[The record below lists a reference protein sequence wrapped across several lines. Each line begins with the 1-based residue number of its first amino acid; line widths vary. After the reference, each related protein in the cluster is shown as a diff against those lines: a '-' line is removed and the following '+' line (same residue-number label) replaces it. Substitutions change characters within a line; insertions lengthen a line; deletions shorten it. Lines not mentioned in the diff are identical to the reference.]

1 MRTFARFRTRWSAS
15 TAAALLATGSLCGA
29 QAQAQTPSEGRF
41 PITEEQRRAAEQVAQ
56 AGVPLSA
63 LAADAPERYTVKSGD
78 TLWSISALF
87 LASPWRWPEL
97 WGMNKEQVNNPHLI
111 YPGQTMVLLKGTDG
125 RATLRLAEES
135 GGSSLPGAPGDAVR
149 LSPQVRDLG
158 TANGRAALASIP
170 ANVIEPFLSRP
181 MIVGAT
187 ELNAFPR
194 VVATQE
200 GRVFVGRGDTAYAR
214 GLTDPRIDSYHV
226 FRPANPLYDPD
237 DTARKRPLAYEAF
250 YLGIAQV
257 AKPGEVATLRI
268 QDTAGAGTAAGR
280 RELRAARTGSPGRG
294 PRPVGLRRRGAG
306 RHAEH
311 RGAEPRPPRWP
322 GSRPRAVPAA
332 DWRNR
337 AGPHLGQARDD
348 QAAGRGNR
356 PHVRVPRVRQR
367 QLRAGHAC
375 DQYRQGGR
383 SLFPTRAEHG
393 QPPVRP
399 AALAGRRQ
407 PGGNQPSAA
416 AAAQPLMQHDE
427 CGASA

>member
-29 QAQAQTPSEGRF
+29 QAQTASEGRF
-41 PITEEQRRAAEQVAQ
+41 QITEEQRRAAEQVAQ

-111 YPGQTMVLLKGTDG
+111 YAGQTMVLLKGTDG
-125 RATLRLAEES
+125 RATLRLTEES

-268 QDTAGAGTAAGR
+268 QDSKQEIGVGDRLVPVQRQALVSYVPRAPDRPVAGRVLSVYGGVAQAGTQNIVALNRGR
-280 RELRAARTGSPGRG
+280 RDGLEVGHVLSLRQIGETVQDRTSAKRETIKLPDEEIGHMFVFRVFDNVSYALVMRVTNTVK
-294 PRPVGLRRRGAG
+294 VGDRFSQPAQST
-306 RHAEH
+306 A
-311 RGAEPRPPRWP
+311 
-322 GSRPRAVPAA
+322 SRPSA
-332 DWRNR
+332 
-337 AGPHLGQARDD
+337 
-348 QAAGRGNR
+348 
-356 PHVRVPRVRQR
+356 PRR
-367 QLRAGHAC
+367 
-375 DQYRQGGR
+375 
-383 SLFPTRAEHG
+383 
-393 QPPVRP
+393 
-399 AALAGRRQ
+399 
-407 PGGNQPSAA
+407 
-416 AAAQPLMQHDE
+416 
-427 CGASA
+427 

>member
-1 MRTFARFRTRWSAS
+1 VPDHKALAGTPSSDNQEALMHTSAPMAPTPRKS
-15 TAAALLATGSLCGA
+15 RRLVALIALTALTAPAL
-29 QAQAQTPSEGRF
+29 AQTTGDGRY
-41 PITEEQRRAAEQVAQ
+41 PVTTDQRRTADQVAQ
-56 AGVPLSA
+56 GGVPLA
-63 LAADAPERYTVKSGD
+63 DLAPNAPELYTIKRGD
-78 TLWSISALF
+78 TLWDISRLY
-87 LASPWRWPEL
+87 LTSPWRWPEL

-268 QDTAGAGTAAGR
+268 QDSKQEIGVGDRLVPVQRQAVVSYVPRAPDRPVAGRVLSVYGGVAQAGTQNIVALNRGR
-280 RELRAARTGSPGRG
+280 RDGLEVGHVLSLLQIGETVQDRTSAKRETIKLPDEEIGHMFVFRVFDNVSYALVMRVTNTVK
-294 PRPVGLRRRGAG
+294 VGDRFSQPAQST
-306 RHAEH
+306 A
-311 RGAEPRPPRWP
+311 
-322 GSRPRAVPAA
+322 SRPSA
-332 DWRNR
+332 
-337 AGPHLGQARDD
+337 
-348 QAAGRGNR
+348 
-356 PHVRVPRVRQR
+356 PRR
-367 QLRAGHAC
+367 
-375 DQYRQGGR
+375 
-383 SLFPTRAEHG
+383 
-393 QPPVRP
+393 
-399 AALAGRRQ
+399 
-407 PGGNQPSAA
+407 
-416 AAAQPLMQHDE
+416 
-427 CGASA
+427 

>member
-268 QDTAGAGTAAGR
+268 QDSKQEIGVGDRLVPVQRQALVSYVPRAPDRPVAGRVLSVYGGVAQAGTQNIVALNRGR
-280 RELRAARTGSPGRG
+280 RDGLEVGHVLSLLQIGETVQDRTSAKRETIKLPDEEIGHMFVFRVFDNVSYALVMRVTNTVK
-294 PRPVGLRRRGAG
+294 VGDRFSQPAQST
-306 RHAEH
+306 A
-311 RGAEPRPPRWP
+311 
-322 GSRPRAVPAA
+322 SRPSA
-332 DWRNR
+332 
-337 AGPHLGQARDD
+337 
-348 QAAGRGNR
+348 
-356 PHVRVPRVRQR
+356 PRR
-367 QLRAGHAC
+367 
-375 DQYRQGGR
+375 
-383 SLFPTRAEHG
+383 
-393 QPPVRP
+393 
-399 AALAGRRQ
+399 
-407 PGGNQPSAA
+407 
-416 AAAQPLMQHDE
+416 
-427 CGASA
+427 

>member
-268 QDTAGAGTAAGR
+268 QDSKQEIGVGDRLVPVQRQAVVSYVPRAPDRPVAGRVLSVYGGVAQAGTQNIVALNRGR
-280 RELRAARTGSPGRG
+280 RDGLEVGHVLSLLQIGETVQDRTSAKRETIKLPDEEIGHMFVFRVFDNVSYALVMRVTNTVK
-294 PRPVGLRRRGAG
+294 VGDRFSQPAQST
-306 RHAEH
+306 A
-311 RGAEPRPPRWP
+311 
-322 GSRPRAVPAA
+322 SRPSA
-332 DWRNR
+332 
-337 AGPHLGQARDD
+337 
-348 QAAGRGNR
+348 
-356 PHVRVPRVRQR
+356 PRR
-367 QLRAGHAC
+367 
-375 DQYRQGGR
+375 
-383 SLFPTRAEHG
+383 
-393 QPPVRP
+393 
-399 AALAGRRQ
+399 
-407 PGGNQPSAA
+407 
-416 AAAQPLMQHDE
+416 
-427 CGASA
+427 